1 MDVQLWL
8 NSTVAG
14 NHSRFTSVNETCMEM
29 PNMRLLPL
37 LAWELSEDPPAPLDP
52 RLLPL
57 LRAVAETGS
66 LAAAV
71 ADRGLSYR
79 AAWGLLRTYKR
90 KLGDPLVMLERGRGA
105 SLGLLGERLV
115 AADEKARR
123 RLARTFQRLSMELD
137 APPDAKRAPVLSLT
151 IAASHDLALTALR
164 EALGADQGLTLEL
177 TFIGSLDAL
186 EQYAEGRVD
195 IAGFHVPTGTQH
207 EEIRALF
214 LRSLRT
220 RADRLIQFVDREQG
234 LIVPRGNPERLR
246 TFRDIVDKQLRFVNR
261 QRGSGTR
268 LLIDSLLGDD
278 GIEVGRIVGYV
289 NEEFTHAAVAATVA
303 SGGADV
309 GFGLRAAAAKY
320 ALAFVP
326 QIRERYWLVV
336 RAAALRSPP
345 TTRLIQTLRSPIFAR
360 IVKRLPGYHAIGAG
374 AIANI
379 GALRSARSS
388 R

>member
-1 MDVQLWL
+1 
-8 NSTVAG
+8 
-14 NHSRFTSVNETCMEM
+14 
-29 PNMRLLPL
+29 MRLLPA
-37 LAWELSEDPPAPLDP
+37 LAWELSDDPPAPLDP

-90 KLGDPLVMLERGRGA
+90 ELGDPLVVLERGRGA
-105 SLGLLGERLV
+105 SLALLGERLV
-115 AADEKARR
+115 AADETARR
-123 RLARTFQRLSMELD
+123 RLSRTFQRLAMELD
-137 APPDAKRAPVLSLT
+137 APADTRRAPVLRLT
-151 IAASHDLALTALR
+151 IAASHDLALAALR
-164 EALGADQGLTLEL
+164 EALRADQEFALEL
-177 TFIGSLDAL
+177 SFMGSLDAL

-195 IAGFHVPTGTQH
+195 IAGFHVPSGTQH
-207 EEIRALF
+207 EESRALF
-214 LRSLRT
+214 LRLLRT
-220 RADRLIQFVDREQG
+220 RADRLIQLVDREQG

-246 TFRDIVDKQLRFVNR
+246 TFRDIADKRLRFVNR

-278 GIEVGRIVGYV
+278 GIDVARIVGYV

-309 GFGLRAAAAKY
+309 GFGLRAAAVQY

-326 QIRERYWLVV
+326 QIRERYWLVA
-336 RAAALRSPP
+336 RAAALRSAP
-345 TTRLIQTLRSPIFAR
+345 TTRLIEILRSPVFAG

-379 GALRSARSS
+379 GTLRSTRSS

>member
-1 MDVQLWL
+1 
-8 NSTVAG
+8 
-14 NHSRFTSVNETCMEM
+14 M
-29 PNMRLLPL
+29 PNMRLLPT

-90 KLGDPLVMLERGRGA
+90 KLGDPLVVLERGRGA
-105 SLGLLGERLV
+105 SLALLGERLV
-115 AADEKARR
+115 AADETARR
-123 RLARTFQRLSMELD
+123 RLTRTFQRLAMELD
-137 APPDAKRAPVLSLT
+137 APADTRRAPALRLT
-151 IAASHDLALTALR
+151 IAASHDLALAALR
-164 EALGADQGLTLEL
+164 EALGADQGLALEL
-177 TFIGSLDAL
+177 SFMGSLDAL

-195 IAGFHVPTGTQH
+195 IAGFHVPSGTQH
-207 EEIRALF
+207 EESRALF
-214 LRSLRT
+214 LRLLRT
-220 RADRLIQFVDREQG
+220 RADRLIQLADREQG

-246 TFRDIVDKQLRFVNR
+246 TFRDIADKRVRFVNR

-278 GIEVGRIVGYV
+278 GIDVARIVGYV

-326 QIRERYWLVV
+326 QIRERYWLAV
-336 RAAALRSPP
+336 RAAALQSAS
-345 TTRLIQTLRSPIFAR
+345 TTRLIQTLQGPNFAQ
-360 IVKRLPGYHAIGAG
+360 IVKRLPGYHATAAG
-374 AIANI
+374 AAVNI
-379 GALRSARSS
+379 TALRSPRRSS
-388 R
+388 S